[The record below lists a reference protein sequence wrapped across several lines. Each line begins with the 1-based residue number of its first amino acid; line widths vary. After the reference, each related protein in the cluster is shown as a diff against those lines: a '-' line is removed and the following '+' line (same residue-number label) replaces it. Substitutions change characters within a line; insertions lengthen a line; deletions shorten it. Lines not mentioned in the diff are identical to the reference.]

1 MVADDPTN
9 GLSHPG
15 SLARIRGELEHLDVL
30 RELGTLFSR
39 ELGNERDDPLDTG
52 GSGSHTASMGQGAPG
67 VDPQPSPA

>member
-1 MVADDPTN
+1 
-9 GLSHPG
+9 
-15 SLARIRGELEHLDVL
+15 VL